1 MPRFAVLCALDVVFG
16 SVRERE
22 VRGRNLT
29 VRGKRWRIDFGM
41 GELQI
46 LARKAG

>member
-1 MPRFAVLCALDVVFG
+1 MPRFAVVCALDVVFG

-29 VRGKRWRIDFGM
+29 VRGKGWCIDFGM
-41 GELQI
+41 DELQI
-46 LARKAG
+46 LARKTG

>member
-1 MPRFAVLCALDVVFG
+1 VVCALDLIFG

-22 VRGRNLT
+22 VRSRNLA

-41 GELQI
+41 SEL
-46 LARKAG
+46 